1 MTGSEIV
8 AVVGACSFIVGL
20 ITFLVTYLSMREK
33 KGEKQGEMA
42 TNIKYI
48 KERVDELVDTNKE
61 TQHEIV
67 ALGQRVTAVEE
78 SSKQAHKRI
87 DELVRNAS

>member
-1 MTGSEIV
+1 MNATEIV
-8 AVVGACSFIVGL
+8 AAVSLCSAVVGL

-33 KGEKQGEMA
+33 KGEKQGEIA

-48 KERVDELVDTNKE
+48 KERVDELVDANKE
-61 TQHEIV
+61 TKHDIV
-67 ALGQRVTAVEE
+67 VLGQRVTAVEE

-87 DELVRNAS
+87 DELVQKVS

>member
-8 AVVGACSFIVGL
+8 AVAGACSALVAV
-20 ITFLVTYLSMREK
+20 ITFVVTYLSMREK
-33 KGEKQGEMA
+33 KGEKHGELTA
-42 TNIKYI
+42 DIKYI
-48 KERVDELVDTNKE
+48 KGRVDELVDTNKE
-61 TQHEIV
+61 TQHEIA

-87 DELVRNAS
+87 DELIQKAS